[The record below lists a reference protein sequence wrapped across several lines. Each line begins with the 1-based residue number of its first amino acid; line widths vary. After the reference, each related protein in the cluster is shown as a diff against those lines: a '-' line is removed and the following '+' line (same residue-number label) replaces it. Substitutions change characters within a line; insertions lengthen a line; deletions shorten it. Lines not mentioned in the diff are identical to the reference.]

1 MEVKNM
7 KIDARGMQ
15 CPLPVI
21 EAKKAIEKIPKEE
34 VIEITVDNEIAVQNL
49 TKLAVQKH
57 IHHSVMT
64 LDEKQFIVVFT
75 LNTDNETSSKNVEDD
90 NISSE
95 NIQKGTV
102 LVLSSNKMGDGDEEL
117 GKQLMKGFIYAQTQL
132 EQLPES
138 IVLYNGGAKL
148 SVEGS
153 DSLED
158 LKHLEKKGVEI
169 VTCGLCLN
177 YYNLT
182 DKLQVGTITNMYA
195 ISEKLAMA
203 NKIIKP

>member
-1 MEVKNM
+1 M

-75 LNTDNETSSKNVEDD
+75 LNADNETSSKNVEDD

-158 LKHLEKKGVEI
+158 LKQLEKKGVEI
-169 VTCGLCLN
+169 LTCGLCLN

>member
-1 MEVKNM
+1 M

>member
-1 MEVKNM
+1 M

-158 LKHLEKKGVEI
+158 LKQLEKKGVEI
-169 VTCGLCLN
+169 LTCGLCLN